1 MTKRVVG
8 LTGGIGAGKSTAAE
22 MLRELGAVVIDCD
35 QLGRDVSEPSGAAYP
50 ALVERF
56 GPGIV
61 GPDQR
66 IDRRALAAV
75 VFDDQHEL
83 AALNA
88 ITHPA
93 IDAEIESRIE
103 AAPPASLV
111 VLDMAVLV
119 ESELGAGLYQE
130 VLVIESPLEQRLE
143 RMRVQ
148 RQMGADD
155 AAARIASQASD
166 SQRRA
171 VADHVIVNDGDLG
184 RLRAALEAW
193 LGR

>member
-75 VFDDQHEL
+75 VFNDQHEL

-93 IDAEIESRIE
+93 IDAEIETRIE
-103 AAPPASLV
+103 AASPASLV